1 MSSGSTHLLIGAA
14 AGVAAARWAG
24 LALTIAPSSVMGWS
38 VVVSSALLATLP
50 DRDSGSRFIAQRFR
64 LACRFLAAALGALLG
79 VVAVQRGWLLALSWI
94 PPHTRHWVLPL
105 AGALIGALLVGPLLG
120 SVLLRVIRV
129 GAGGHRRLTHS
140 GVVAAVLGLLA
151 WWLWQ
156 QGLVGWALVPGCL
169 AYAIIVHDIGD
180 VVTTAGVPLLYPLS
194 SMRFGLP
201 RPLARY
207 GEPLIA
213 TASVLIG
220 VFFLTQP
227 T

>member
-1 MSSGSTHLLIGAA
+1 MSRGSTHLLIGAA

-24 LALTIAPSSVMGWS
+24 LPLTIAPSSVMGWS

-50 DRDSGSRFIAQRFR
+50 DIDSGASFIAQRFR

-79 VVAVQRGWLLALSWI
+79 VIAVQRGWLLTLSWI
-94 PPHTRHWVLPL
+94 PTDARQWAFPL
-105 AGALIGALLVGPLLG
+105 VGGLVGLLIVGPLLG
-120 SVLLRVIRV
+120 SLLLRIIRF

-140 GVVAAVLGLLA
+140 GVVAAGLGLLA
-151 WWLWQ
+151 WWLWR
-156 QGLVGWALVPGCL
+156 QGLVGWALVPGSL
-169 AYAIIVHDIGD
+169 AYAILVHDIGD

-201 RPLARY
+201 RPFARY

-213 TASVLIG
+213 TISVVVG

-227 T
+227 